1 MVQTMMT
8 GWQWYRTRPMMRITT
23 GCLMQGPSRLLS
35 PLLALFVVVAT
46 LMAAPADASI
56 LPADKDV
63 LCDLFD
69 STNGPSWFLIVTPG
83 LEATPPGLP
92 AGSIIYYQTV
102 YIFMMHTHSLG

>member
-1 MVQTMMT
+1 MVLTMMT

-35 PLLALFVVVAT
+35 PLLALLVVVAT

-69 STNGPSWFLIVTPG
+69 STNGPSWTPYFKQ
-83 LEATPPGLP
+83 LYVKLLTCRA
-92 AGSIIYYQTV
+92 
-102 YIFMMHTHSLG
+102 